1 VINSY
6 ANACDLDAPVGES
19 LEGNYFVST
28 YPPFSCWSQTAEP
41 AYRATLATE
50 PVSPPPLGLYVHVP
64 FCVKRCDYCYYRSY
78 AQCSDLDKN
87 RYIEA
92 VLSEAEFYQHEPMLS
107 NRRAA
112 FVYFG
117 GGTPSLLTDRQI
129 AQLLG
134 GLQRLLPWD
143 VSAEVTFECAPKSV
157 TRNKLRLLRELGVT
171 RLSLGVQQFDD
182 TVLAANSRV
191 HLVEDVE
198 RAYELV
204 REAGFA
210 IVNLDLI
217 VGLVAET
224 DRTFYHSVRRAI
236 ELAADSVTI
245 YQLEIP
251 RNTNLFRRLHELDQV
266 PPILPAG
273 WGTKR
278 RRLATGFCMLDAAG
292 YTLRSA
298 YAAVRDPARM
308 SFVYQDAQY
317 RGADLL
323 GLGLASFSYLDGL
336 HFQNVSRLD
345 EYVER
350 LARGELPFARG
361 YALDQEEQMVREFV
375 LQLKLGQVERGYFR
389 QKFGVDIADQ
399 MQAILSSFAER
410 GWLQTDDAS
419 IRLTRAGLLR
429 ADRLLP
435 AFYLPMHQGIPYA

>member
-1 VINSY
+1 M
-6 ANACDLDAPVGES
+6 DAIAVEP

-28 YPPFSCWSQTAEP
+28 YPPFSCWSPSAEP

-50 PVSPPPLGLYVHVP
+50 TVSPPPLGMYVHVP

-87 RYIEA
+87 RYIKA
-92 VLSEAEFYQHEPMLS
+92 VLMEAELYRQQPLLS
-107 NRRAA
+107 NRTVA

-129 AQLLG
+129 AHLLG
-134 GLQRLLPWD
+134 ELQRLLPWD
-143 VSAEVTFECAPKSV
+143 RSAEVTFECAPKSV
-157 TRNKLRLLRELGVT
+157 TRNKLKLLRDRGVT

-182 TVLAANSRV
+182 AVLAANSRV

-198 RAYELV
+198 RAYEHI

-217 VGLVAET
+217 VGLIAET

-251 RNTNLFRRLHELDQV
+251 RNTHLFRRLHDPAQV
-266 PPILPAG
+266 PPTRPAG
-273 WGTKR
+273 WGVKR
-278 RRLATGFCMLDAAG
+278 RRLATAFCMLDAAG
-292 YTLRSA
+292 YTQRSA
-298 YAAVRDPARM
+298 YAAVRDPAHV

-323 GLGLASFSYLDGL
+323 GLGLASFSYLNGM

-361 YALDQEEQMVREFV
+361 YSLDREEQMVREFV
-375 LQLKLGQVERGYFR
+375 LQLKLGQVDHGYFR
-389 QKFGVDIADQ
+389 QKFGIDIADR
-399 MQAILSSFAER
+399 MRPGLSSFAER
-410 GWLQTDDAS
+410 GWLQTGDAS

-435 AFYLPMHQGIPYA
+435 AFYLPLHQGMPYA